1 MAKKC
6 NPMCLSLSKIE
17 SIYIKPIRDV
27 ANSSSDVDILVDLD
41 YTQKIGLQF
50 IQMKLDLEKLLES
63 EVDLVSS
70 NGLSKYIKPIIDS
83 EKLLIYEK

>member
-17 SIYIKPIRDV
+17 SIYIKPI
-27 ANSSSDVDILVDLD
+27 VDA
-41 YTQKIGLQF
+41 
-50 IQMKLDLEKLLES
+50 
-63 EVDLVSS
+63 
-70 NGLSKYIKPIIDS
+70 